1 MDFGVVKDPSS
12 PHPMDCT
19 MVRRIR
25 KSVQEFFFNSC
36 RRVRWCKKRMEAGAI
51 VSEKIFPVSEKKEG
65 KCNLFYL
72 HQEERNK

>member
-1 MDFGVVKDPSS
+1 MNFSVVKDPYS

-36 RRVRWCKKRMEAGAI
+36 RRGYGGAKKRMEAGAI

-72 HQEERNK
+72 H